1 MYRAAGLQ
9 ANGVQIV
16 PSLLKST
23 DVALHGAC
31 FWATN
36 RVESACILSQTMG
49 WCIHKSHPKAESIG
63 RHSSADISS
72 II

>member
-31 FWATN
+31 FWAPTGYN
-36 RVESACILSQTMG
+36 QLAYYRKLWVGAYTKAILKQ
-49 WCIHKSHPKAESIG
+49 KA
-63 RHSSADISS
+63 
-72 II
+72 